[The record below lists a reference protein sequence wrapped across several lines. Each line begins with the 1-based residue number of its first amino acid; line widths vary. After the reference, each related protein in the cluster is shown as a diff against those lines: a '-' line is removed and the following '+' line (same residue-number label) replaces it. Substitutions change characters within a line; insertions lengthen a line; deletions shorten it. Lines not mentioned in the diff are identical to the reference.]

1 MRREAL
7 WINYLKI
14 NIIKTLRNQKK
25 NSINFNLTKI
35 KALRT
40 NVVKKLSISSI
51 KSPSNKNLLKK
62 DPKLSIGKNN
72 YGNPLNNKE

>member
-1 MRREAL
+1 L
-7 WINYLKI
+7 NKLSKDKYNK
-14 NIIKTLRNQKK
+14 NSKKSKK

-35 KALRT
+35 KALST

-51 KSPSNKNLLKK
+51 KSLSNKNLLKK